1 VIDAVDTV
9 LTERAALDRGFGG
22 SLFLSGFVHAV
33 LVGAVVFAAW
43 LARRE
48 PPIKIADG
56 FAVSLPPGGYGTPQ
70 AAPAPPAPAAPAP
83 PVTQPPAAKPEPPQ
97 KIIKPP
103 QEVKRQGLAD
113 PDAKATKKKTPER
126 PAPVPFDGGPG
137 SARNAASATQGF
149 SLTAPPGAGVPG
161 GTDPFGDWYLAA
173 VQRKIWMLWA
183 QQIKTEMKQPVIV
196 SFTILANGSVAD
208 VRLVQSSGVYLLD
221 SAAQRAVLSA
231 APFGPLPKDYGTN
244 RITIQGIFKPG
255 E

>member
-1 VIDAVDTV
+1 MNDPVDAV
-9 LTERAALDRGFGG
+9 LAERAALERGFTE
-22 SLFLSGFVHAV
+22 SLLLSGFGHALLIGV
-33 LVGAVVFAAW
+33 ALFAAW
-43 LARRE
+43 LSARQ
-48 PPIKIADG
+48 PPIKIATG
-56 FAVSLPPGGYGTPQ
+56 FAVSLPPGGGGTPQ
-70 AAPAPPAPAAPAP
+70 AAPAPPAPAPPAP
-83 PVTQPPAAKPEPPQ
+83 VVTQPPAVKPEPPP

-103 QEVKRQGLAD
+103 QETVRKGLPD
-113 PDAKATKKKTPER
+113 PDAKPSRKRTPEPPDFA
-126 PAPVPFDGGPG
+126 PASG
-137 SARNAASATQGF
+137 SGAARNAASATQGF

-183 QQIKTEMKQPVIV
+183 QQVRNGMTQPAIV

-208 VRLVQSSGVYLLD
+208 VQLAQSSGVYLLD
-221 SAAQRAVLSA
+221 SAAQRAILSA

>member
-1 VIDAVDTV
+1 VNDPVDQV
-9 LTERAALDRGFGG
+9 LAERAGLERGFTE
-22 SLFLSGFVHAV
+22 SLLLSGFGHAL
-33 LVGAVVFAAW
+33 LVGVALFAAW

-48 PPIKIADG
+48 PPIRIATG
-56 FAVSLPPGGYGTPQ
+56 FAVSLPPGGRGTPN
-70 AAPAPPAPAAPAP
+70 AAPAPPAPAPPAP
-83 PVTQPPAAKPEPPQ
+83 VVTQPPAAKPEPPP

-103 QEVKRQGLAD
+103 QETPRRGLAD
-113 PDAKATKKKTPER
+113 PDAKRPTRKTPER
-126 PAPVPFDGGPG
+126 PAPPAAGGASG
-137 SARNAASATQGF
+137 DARNAAATQGF

-183 QQIKTEMKQPVIV
+183 QQVRNGMTQPAIV

-208 VRLVQSSGVYLLD
+208 VQLAQSSGVYLLD
-221 SAAQRAVLSA
+221 SAAQRAILSA

>member
-1 VIDAVDTV
+1 VNDPVDNV
-9 LTERAALDRGFGG
+9 LAERAALDRGFTE
-22 SLFLSGFVHAV
+22 SLFLSGFGHAV
-33 LVGAVVFAAW
+33 LVGLVVFAAW

-48 PPIKIADG
+48 PPIKIATG
-56 FAVSLPPGGYGTPQ
+56 FAVSLPPGGFGTPQ

-83 PVTQPPAAKPEPPQ
+83 PVTQPPAAKPEPPPR
-97 KIIKPP
+97 IIKPP
-103 QEVKRQGLAD
+103 QEAKRQGLPD
-113 PDAKATKKKTPER
+113 PDAKPTKKKPER
-126 PAPVPFDGGPG
+126 PEPVPFDGGSG

-149 SLTAPPGAGVPG
+149 SLTAPPGAGVPP

-183 QQIKTEMKQPVIV
+183 QQVKTDMKQPATV

-208 VRLVQSSGVYLLD
+208 VHLVQSSGVYLID

-244 RITIQGIFKPG
+244 RITIQGIFKPT

>member
-1 VIDAVDTV
+1 MNDPVDGV
-9 LTERAALDRGFGG
+9 LAERAALDRGFTE
-22 SLFLSGFVHAV
+22 SLLLSGFGHALLIGV
-33 LVGAVVFAAW
+33 AFFAAW
-43 LARRE
+43 LAGRE

-56 FAVSLPPGGYGTPQ
+56 FAVSLPPGGFGTPE
-70 AAPAPPAPAAPAP
+70 AAPAPPAPAPPAP
-83 PVTQPPAAKPEPPQ
+83 VVTQPPAVKPEPPP

-103 QEVKRQGLAD
+103 QETKRQGLPD
-113 PDAKATKKKTPER
+113 PDAKPSKKKTPER
-126 PAPVPFDGGPG
+126 AAPVPFDGGSG
-137 SARNAASATQGF
+137 TGRNAASATQGF

-183 QQIKTEMKQPVIV
+183 QQVKSGMTQPAIV

-208 VRLVQSSGVYLLD
+208 VQLAQSSGVYLLD
-221 SAAQRAVLSA
+221 SAAQRAILSA

>member
-1 VIDAVDTV
+1 MNDPVDGV
-9 LTERAALDRGFGG
+9 LAERAALERGFTE
-22 SLFLSGFVHAV
+22 SLLLSGFAHA
-33 LVGAVVFAAW
+33 LLIGMALFAAW
-43 LARRE
+43 LSGRQ
-48 PPIKIADG
+48 PPIRIATG
-56 FAVSLPPGGYGTPQ
+56 FAVSLPPGGGTPE
-70 AAPAPPAPAAPAP
+70 AAPAPPAPAPPAP
-83 PVTQPPAAKPEPPQ
+83 VVTQPPAVKPEPPP

-103 QEVKRQGLAD
+103 QETVRKGLPD
-113 PDAKATKKKTPER
+113 PDAKRSNKKEPER
-126 PAPVPFDGGPG
+126 PASASAGAAGT
-137 SARNAASATQGF
+137 ARNTAATQGF

-183 QQIKTEMKQPVIV
+183 QQIRNGMTQPAIV

-208 VRLVQSSGVYLLD
+208 VQLAQSSGVYLLD
-221 SAAQRAVLSA
+221 SAAQRAILSA

>member
-1 VIDAVDTV
+1 VNDPVDTV
-9 LTERAALDRGFGG
+9 LAERAALERGFSE
-22 SLFLSGFVHAV
+22 SLLLSGFGHA
-33 LVGAVVFAAW
+33 LLIGGALFAAW
-43 LARRE
+43 LSSRQ
-48 PPIKIADG
+48 PPIKVADG

-70 AAPAPPAPAAPAP
+70 AAPAPPAPAPQAP
-83 PVTQPPAAKPEPPQ
+83 PVTQPPAAKPEPPP

-103 QEVKRQGLAD
+103 QETPRKGLAD
-113 PDAKATKKKTPER
+113 PDAKRAKKTPER
-126 PAPVPFDGGPG
+126 PAPAPAAGTGA
-137 SARNAASATQGF
+137 ARNASGTEGF

-161 GTDPFGDWYLAA
+161 GTDPLGDWYLAA

-183 QQIKTEMKQPVIV
+183 QQVKSGMTQPATV

-208 VRLVQSSGVYLLD
+208 VQVIQSSGVYLID

-244 RITIQGIFKPG
+244 RITIQGIFKPS